1 MRAAACQYGPV
12 GGNGVPIVIDGGL
25 STALQQAGRELDH
38 PLWTARLVADD
49 PEAIIDAHLA
59 YLRAGARVLVTS
71 SYQASAAGFLASGH
85 DEAAA
90 TALLART
97 TVLARTAIE
106 RFAAERPAA
115 ERPAGT
121 VDRLFVAASV
131 GPYGAVLAD
140 GSEYRGD
147 YAIGHRALVAFHR
160 DRLRVLVT
168 SAPDL
173 LAIETMPSA
182 AEARA
187 VAEALEPLA
196 TLSSW
201 CSFGCRSGT
210 QTWAGDAIEDAV
222 VAALAI
228 PGVKALGVNCTAPQH
243 IDELLGRIA
252 AVTSLPLVVYPNR
265 GAGWDA
271 ATNSWRAAVTDP
283 FTVEDV
289 SRWVA
294 LGARFVG
301 GCCGVGPDDVATLV
315 RRLASERPER

>member
-38 PLWTARLVADD
+38 PLWTARLVAAD

-90 TALLART
+90 TALLVRT

-106 RFAAERPAA
+106 RFAA

-160 DRLRVLVT
+160 DRLRVLVA

-222 VAALAI
+222 VAALTI
-228 PGVKALGVNCTAPQH
+228 PGMKALGVNCTAPQH

-315 RRLASERPER
+315 RRLASERLAP